1 MKPDRPSAVLAARPN
16 GTASQVSASTSRA
29 VTPAAASHRPAS
41 AVGRNPSPIATP
53 MTRATLTSVRARAL
67 ATCPFSTDAG
77 EIAMVRNRAMM
88 PSVESRLTDWA
99 VTELPYAAVITMIP
113 GMT

>member
-1 MKPDRPSAVLAARPN
+1 M
-16 GTASQVSASTSRA
+16 
-29 VTPAAASHRPAS
+29 
-41 AVGRNPSPIATP
+41 
-53 MTRATLTSVRARAL
+53 
-67 ATCPFSTDAG
+67 
-77 EIAMVRNRAMM
+77 AMVRNRAMM

>member
-1 MKPDRPSAVLAARPN
+1 M
-16 GTASQVSASTSRA
+16 
-29 VTPAAASHRPAS
+29 TPAAASHRPAS
-41 AVGRNPSPIATP
+41 AVGRNPSPIAMP
-53 MTRATLTSVRARAL
+53 MTRAALTSVRARAL
-67 ATCPFSTDAG
+67 TTYPFSIEVG

-99 VTELPYAAVITMIP
+99 VTEPPYAAVITMIP